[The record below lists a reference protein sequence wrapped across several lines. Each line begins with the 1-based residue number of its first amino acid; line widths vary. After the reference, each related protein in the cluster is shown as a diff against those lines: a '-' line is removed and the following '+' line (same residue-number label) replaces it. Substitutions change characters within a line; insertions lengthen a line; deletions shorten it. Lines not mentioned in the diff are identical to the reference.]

1 MIRTGQIERIATQ
14 VEADCELNQRRFP
27 VTISEISSEGCVIEA
42 ADHELEPSEFL
53 HLRIAGAM
61 DVNGCTVWCQGRKA
75 EIHFFGQIHP
85 TAIECLCSAKERV
98 H

>member
-1 MIRTGQIERIATQ
+1 MSRTDQIERIATHM
-14 VEADCELNQRRFP
+14 EADCEINQRHFP
-27 VTISEISSEGCVIEA
+27 VTISEISSDGCVIESA
-42 ADHELEPSEFL
+42 NDDLEPSDFL

-61 DVNGCTVWCQGRKA
+61 DVNGCTVWCRGRRA

-85 TAIECLCSAKERV
+85 HAIECLCRGKYTV